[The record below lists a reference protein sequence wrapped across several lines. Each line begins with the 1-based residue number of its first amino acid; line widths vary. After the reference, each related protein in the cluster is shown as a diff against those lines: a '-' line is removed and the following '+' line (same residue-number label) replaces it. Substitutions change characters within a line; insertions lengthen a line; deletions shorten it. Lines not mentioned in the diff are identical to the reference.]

1 MPQNPNLDH
10 LQTVR
15 SAFRPGR
22 RDGAFHRRD
31 PFAPRPVLG
40 LYPENGHDRT
50 ADEALADEGEVA
62 VTLSGGKRISATIAG
77 RDPTTDIALLRAD
90 IDAVSPIALDGSA
103 PSAGALAV
111 VVGGREEK
119 RWRLRGRD
127 VRRRLAL
134 DARRRDRADRARPP
148 QRPHAEGGLALD
160 ASGQAFG
167 MAVFGPR
174 RRVLVVPAATI
185 ARVAAQIEAHGK
197 VARGYLGLGLQPVR
211 LDRDGGVGAM
221 VMSVAEMA
229 APRPASVRA
238 TSSRPGMASRS
249 GLSTRS
255 DARSGPRVSAKPSHC
270 RSDAVVKRARSF
282 SRSAKGPQTLSDRH
296 IADRSHRCRARDR

>member
-1 MPQNPNLDH
+1 MHAKSELAPLTS
-10 LQTVR
+10 L
-15 SAFRPGR
+15 SASLSGLVAATAPSIV
-22 RDGAFHRRD
+22 AIHSHRALSSG
-31 PFAPRPVLG
+31 FIWKTGMIV
-40 LYPENGHDRT
+40 T

-111 VVGGREEK
+111 VVGGREGEAVAALGVVATSGVA
-119 RWRLRGRD
+119 WRSMRGGEI
-127 VRRRLAL
+127 
-134 DARRRDRADRARPP
+134 DARIELDLSLRR
-148 QRPHAEGGLALD
+148 HAEGGLALD

-174 RRVLVVPAATI
+174 RRVLVIPAATI

-221 VMSVAEMA
+221 VMSVDGDGPGAKA
-229 APRPASVRA
+229 GVRQGDVLQAWDGQPIGSVNALLRALGPASVGKTVALSLRRGGETRA
-238 TSSRPGMASRS
+238 IVLEIGERP
-249 GLSTRS
+249 
-255 DARSGPRVSAKPSHC
+255 
-270 RSDAVVKRARSF
+270 
-282 SRSAKGPQTLSDRH
+282 
-296 IADRSHRCRARDR
+296 

>member
-1 MPQNPNLDH
+1 MPAKSELAPLTNL
-10 LQTVR
+10 
-15 SAFRPGR
+15 SASLSGLVAATAPSIV
-22 RDGAFHRRD
+22 AIHSHRALSSG
-31 PFAPRPVLG
+31 FIWKTGMIV
-40 LYPENGHDRT
+40 T

-90 IDAVSPIALDGSA
+90 IGAVSPIALDGSA

-111 VVGGREEK
+111 VVGGREGEAVAALGVVATSGVA
-119 RWRLRGRD
+119 WRSMRGGEI
-127 VRRRLAL
+127 
-134 DARRRDRADRARPP
+134 DARIELDLSLRR
-148 QRPHAEGGLALD
+148 HAEGGLALD

-174 RRVLVVPAATI
+174 RRVLVIPAATI

-221 VMSVAEMA
+221 VMSVAGDGPGA
-229 APRPASVRA
+229 KAGVRQGDVLQAWDGQPIGSVNALLRA
-238 TSSRPGMASRS
+238 LGPTSVGKTVA
-249 GLSTRS
+249 LSLRRGGETR
-255 DARSGPRVSAKPSHC
+255 
-270 RSDAVVKRARSF
+270 AVVLEIGER
-282 SRSAKGPQTLSDRH
+282 P
-296 IADRSHRCRARDR
+296 

>member
-1 MPQNPNLDH
+1 MPAKSELASLTNL
-10 LQTVR
+10 
-15 SAFRPGR
+15 SASLSGLVAATAPSIV
-22 RDGAFHRRD
+22 AIHSHRALSSG
-31 PFAPRPVLG
+31 FIWKTSMIV
-40 LYPENGHDRT
+40 T

-90 IDAVSPIALDGSA
+90 IGAVSPIAPDGSA

-111 VVGGREEK
+111 VVGGREGEAVAALGVVATSGVA
-119 RWRLRGRD
+119 WQSMRGGEI
-127 VRRRLAL
+127 
-134 DARRRDRADRARPP
+134 DARIELDLSLRR
-148 QRPHAEGGLALD
+148 HAEGGLALD

-174 RRVLVVPAATI
+174 RRVLVIPAATI

-221 VMSVAEMA
+221 VMSVDGDGPGAKA
-229 APRPASVRA
+229 GVRQGDVLQAWDGQPIGSVNALLRALGPASVGKTVA
-238 TSSRPGMASRS
+238 
-249 GLSTRS
+249 LSLRRGGETR
-255 DARSGPRVSAKPSHC
+255 
-270 RSDAVVKRARSF
+270 AVVLEIGER
-282 SRSAKGPQTLSDRH
+282 P
-296 IADRSHRCRARDR
+296 

>member
-1 MPQNPNLDH
+1 MPAKSELAPLTNL
-10 LQTVR
+10 
-15 SAFRPGR
+15 SASLSGLVAATAPSIV
-22 RDGAFHRRD
+22 AIHSHRALSSG
-31 PFAPRPVLG
+31 FIWKTGMIV
-40 LYPENGHDRT
+40 T

-111 VVGGREEK
+111 VVGGREGEAVAALGVVATSGVA
-119 RWRLRGRD
+119 WRSMRGGEI
-127 VRRRLAL
+127 
-134 DARRRDRADRARPP
+134 DARIELDLSLRR
-148 QRPHAEGGLALD
+148 HAEGGLALD

-174 RRVLVVPAATI
+174 RRVLVIPAATI

-221 VMSVAEMA
+221 VMSVDGDGPGAKA
-229 APRPASVRA
+229 GVRQGDVLQAWDGQPIGSVNALLRALGPASVGKTVA
-238 TSSRPGMASRS
+238 
-249 GLSTRS
+249 LSLRRGGETR
-255 DARSGPRVSAKPSHC
+255 
-270 RSDAVVKRARSF
+270 AVVLEIGER
-282 SRSAKGPQTLSDRH
+282 P
-296 IADRSHRCRARDR
+296 

>member
-1 MPQNPNLDH
+1 MPAKSELAPLTNL
-10 LQTVR
+10 
-15 SAFRPGR
+15 SASLSGLVAATAPSIV
-22 RDGAFHRRD
+22 AIHSHRALSSG
-31 PFAPRPVLG
+31 FIWKTGMIV
-40 LYPENGHDRT
+40 T

-90 IDAVSPIALDGSA
+90 IGAVSPIALDGSA

-111 VVGGREEK
+111 VVGGREGEAVAALGVVATSGVA
-119 RWRLRGRD
+119 WRSMRGGEI
-127 VRRRLAL
+127 
-134 DARRRDRADRARPP
+134 DARIELDLSLRR
-148 QRPHAEGGLALD
+148 HAEGGLALD

-174 RRVLVVPAATI
+174 RRVLVIPAATI

-221 VMSVAEMA
+221 VMSVDGNGPGAKA
-229 APRPASVRA
+229 GVRQGDVLQAWDGQPIGSVNALLRALGPASVGKTVA
-238 TSSRPGMASRS
+238 
-249 GLSTRS
+249 LSLRRGGETR
-255 DARSGPRVSAKPSHC
+255 
-270 RSDAVVKRARSF
+270 AVVLEIGER
-282 SRSAKGPQTLSDRH
+282 P
-296 IADRSHRCRARDR
+296 